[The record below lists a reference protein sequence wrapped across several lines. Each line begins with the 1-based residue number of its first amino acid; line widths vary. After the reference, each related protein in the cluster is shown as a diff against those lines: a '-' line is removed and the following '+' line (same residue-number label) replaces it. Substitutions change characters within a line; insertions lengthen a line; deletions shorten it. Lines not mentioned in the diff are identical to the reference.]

1 MDVFNTVAG
10 HEEIRRHLASAMEG
24 GTVSHAYLFE
34 GIDGVGKTTM
44 AMEFV
49 QALLCTEPQ
58 VSHMA
63 CGHCLSCRTV
73 KTGNHPDVKVL
84 TKGDKASLGI
94 GEVRSRLVYD
104 AQIKPYQSAWK
115 VYIIQDADTMTVEA
129 QNALLKTL
137 EEPPSYVLIILLAN
151 NSQKF
156 LPTILSRVI
165 TLHFQPLPERTIAS
179 WLKDHQGLTEERASL
194 FAGLSRGSLGTAIML
209 ASSETFGQMRE
220 ELTGHLES
228 LRTSKPSEIL
238 KMADFFNKYKDSQDM
253 IFSLMQVW
261 FRDLLILILEKD
273 EQAVLTKD
281 KTDIL
286 KKLALEYDA
295 DEVMRLFSSVER
307 IREALRLG
315 AQYAFSIDCLLKSM
329 MEEL

>member
-1 MDVFNTVAG
+1 MATSVSEVKDAK
-10 HEEIRRHLASAMEG
+10 LAALKMAALDT
-24 GTVSHAYLFE
+24 GT
-34 GIDGVGKTTM
+34 K
-44 AMEFV
+44 
-49 QALLCTEPQ
+49 
-58 VSHMA
+58 
-63 CGHCLSCRTV
+63 
-73 KTGNHPDVKVL
+73 
-84 TKGDKASLGI
+84 DKALKAMA
-94 GEVRSRLVYD
+94 D
-104 AQIKPYQSAWK
+104 AIVSNRQNILEANA
-115 VYIIQDADTMTVEA
+115 ADVAEA
-129 QNALLKTL
+129 EGN
-137 EEPPSYVLIILLAN
+137 V
-151 NSQKF
+151 
-156 LPTILSRVI
+156 
-165 TLHFQPLPERTIAS
+165 
-179 WLKDHQGLTEERASL
+179 
-194 FAGLSRGSLGTAIML
+194 
-209 ASSETFGQMRE
+209 
-220 ELTGHLES
+220 
-228 LRTSKPSEIL
+228 PSEIL